1 MEQQRQPQQQQ
12 QQQPPHPQSS
22 SSSSPS
28 PQPQQQQQHLSQ
40 QHKQELAIS
49 AADTSAAAQL
59 DAAADTRSVASK
71 ERLLASAPHP
81 PEADPADIA
90 RETTSS
96 VGSGQP
102 SVISQVVGVD
112 EGWEALEALKDVSLQ
127 ALSVLVRRLVDDGAA
142 SQQTASTT
150 AVTVAAAPSTSTDLS
165 AEQKGELS
173 RLIKNLRQDMAEKVS
188 QILNKG
194 RAVPR
199 ASMKGSSADI
209 DLAQLSRATLLELYQ
224 CVTAEGAQP
233 SRPASGQSGGRVSS
247 ISRSPS
253 AQASTKPLLSS
264 RLSWHEALRDDSRAS
279 LLEIAYQAE
288 SIPDGGQVAAALTPR
303 STSRSQSTNALGLSN
318 DSLAPLL
325 AGGVSAIFTSA
336 DTDVPVGNAAA
347 ANGVPAVGEDMMT
360 DHGLALALAALCNGL
375 YQVFETGALPQG
387 DATAPA
393 NNAAPSEATGPGES
407 SAMYSDLAQRLSV
420 VQSQRP
426 DADSTALDAGQQALW
441 AECDRL
447 MALVRT
453 ICAAREGYGVTQP
466 PSYED
471 TLEQAPSSV
480 EVTSGK
486 TPRARTTHD
495 ELTNVLHAIDRVV
508 KLAPRMD
515 NQSVQLNARQQ
526 KIMSGAAL
534 TALVERLNRGK
545 ESFDTQRASS
555 SSTHRY
561 AALQSLVDQIT
572 VAGERRMYNQRV
584 VLSGDQTRRMEVGKL
599 GAILDRQAKSRY
611 KNQDSTTREQR
622 LLADLAALQPGLTR
636 ACPQFAAQRY
646 EASPA
651 KQRNMFMS
659 TLSSRVDR
667 LAERRLGNQDA
678 LSPAQKKE
686 ESWLELERILDGV
699 TTGMGEQRA
708 SLSSRKTSVTTK

>member
-1 MEQQRQPQQQQ
+1 MEPLQQRQLLQQ
-12 QQQPPHPQSS
+12 QQQPRQASS
-22 SSSSPS
+22 SLSSPPS
-28 PQPQQQQQHLSQ
+28 PPPPHLSQ

-49 AADTSAAAQL
+49 AADAAAQL
-59 DAAADTRSVASK
+59 DAAVDTRSVASK

-96 VGSGQP
+96 IRSGQP
-102 SVISQVVGVD
+102 SVISQVVGGD

-127 ALSVLVRRLVDDGAA
+127 ALSHLVRRLVDDA
-142 SQQTASTT
+142 SAS
-150 AVTVAAAPSTSTDLS
+150 AAAAAAAAAANPSADLS

-188 QILNKG
+188 KILNKG
-194 RAVPR
+194 RDVPR
-199 ASMKGSSADI
+199 AGFNGSNADI
-209 DLAQLSRATLLELYQ
+209 DLAQLSRTTLLELYQ
-224 CVTAEGAQP
+224 CVTAEDAP
-233 SRPASGQSGGRVSS
+233 TSRPSSGQSGGRVSAM
-247 ISRSPS
+247 SRSSS
-253 AQASTKPLLSS
+253 AQASTKPMLSS
-264 RLSWHEALRDDSRAS
+264 RLSWHEALRNDSRAS
-279 LLEIAYQAE
+279 LLEMAQQAE
-288 SIPDGGQVAAALTPR
+288 RIPDGGQVAAALTPG
-303 STSRSQSTNALGLSN
+303 STSRSQSMNILGISN

-325 AGGVSAIFTSA
+325 AGSGSAILSSA
-336 DTDVPVGNAAA
+336 DTNSSVGSAAA
-347 ANGVPAVGEDMMT
+347 ANGVPAIGEDMMT

-375 YQVFETGALPQG
+375 YQIFDAGVLPQG
-387 DATAPA
+387 DATAPVA
-393 NNAAPSEATGPGES
+393 DSARPSGATGPDES
-407 SAMYSDLAQRLSV
+407 AAMYSDLAQRLSV
-420 VQSQRP
+420 VQNQRP
-426 DADSTALDAGQQALW
+426 DSDSTELDSGQQALW

-453 ICAAREGYGVTQP
+453 ICAAREGSSGLTQP

-471 TLEQAPSSV
+471 TLEEAPSSV

-486 TPRARTTHD
+486 PTGGARTTHD

-526 KIMSGAAL
+526 KVMSGAAL

-545 ESFDTQRASS
+545 ENFDTQRASS
-555 SSTHRY
+555 STTHRY

-636 ACPQFAAQRY
+636 EYPQFAAQRY

-667 LAERRLGNQDA
+667 LADRRLVNQDA

-686 ESWLELERILDGV
+686 QSWSELERILDGV
-699 TTGMGEQRA
+699 DSGMGEQRA
-708 SLSSRKTSVTTK
+708 SLTSRKTPVTTK